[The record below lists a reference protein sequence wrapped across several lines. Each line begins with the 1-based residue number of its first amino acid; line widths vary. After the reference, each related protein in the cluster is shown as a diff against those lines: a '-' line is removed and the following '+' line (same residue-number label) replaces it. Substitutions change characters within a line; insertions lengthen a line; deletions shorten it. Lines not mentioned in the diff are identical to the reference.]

1 MQKIDVNNDSGGD
14 KMKINVGSTDRIL
27 RLLIGIG
34 IISLGIV
41 YQSWLGVIG
50 IIPIV
55 TAFVRWCPIYSMF
68 SLNTCPNKCEIKDRR
83 CETLSKASEF

>member
-1 MQKIDVNNDSGGD
+1 
-14 KMKINVGSTDRIL
+14 MKINLGSIDRIL
-27 RLLIGIG
+27 RLLIGTG
-34 IISLGIV
+34 IVGLGIV

-68 SLNTCPNKCEIKDRR
+68 SLNTCPNNKCEIKERR
-83 CETLSKASEF
+83 CETMSKASEF